1 MTTSAPIVTPAA
13 GISLSMLCAT
23 YQHIRVLYYT
33 EITYYTR
40 HPNPG
45 ALSGKDLTK
54 VDRSAAYAARWIAK
68 SLVAAKL
75 CKRVSIQLSYAIGV
89 VYPIRYV

>member
-1 MTTSAPIVTPAA
+1 MRILDYTAVAYSTHFVH
-13 GISLSMLCAT
+13 AT
-23 YQHIRVLYYT
+23 
-33 EITYYTR
+33 
-40 HPNPG
+40 G
-45 ALSGKDLTK
+45 ALSGKDPTK

-89 VYPIRYV
+89 VYPIRYVNSIQRAR